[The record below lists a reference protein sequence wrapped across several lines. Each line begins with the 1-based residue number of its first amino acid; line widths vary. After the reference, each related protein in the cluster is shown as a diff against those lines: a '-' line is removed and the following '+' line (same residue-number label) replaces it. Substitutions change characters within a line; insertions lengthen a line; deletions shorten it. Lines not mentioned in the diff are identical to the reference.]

1 MSYYY
6 GPYAPSYYHYDPV
19 YRYGD
24 RYGYP
29 AYAYDRYYDYPSS
42 HYYPRSSYYYG
53 PYAPSYYDS
62 ASYRA

>member
-19 YRYGD
+19 YRYD

-29 AYAYDRYYDYPSS
+29 TYSYVYDRYYDYPSS
-42 HYYPRSSYYYG
+42 YYYPRSYYYG

-62 ASYRA
+62 AAYRA

>member
-19 YRYGD
+19 YRYE

-29 AYAYDRYYDYPSS
+29 SYAYDRYYDYPSS
-42 HYYPRSSYYYG
+42 YYYPRSSYYYG

-62 ASYRA
+62 AAYRA